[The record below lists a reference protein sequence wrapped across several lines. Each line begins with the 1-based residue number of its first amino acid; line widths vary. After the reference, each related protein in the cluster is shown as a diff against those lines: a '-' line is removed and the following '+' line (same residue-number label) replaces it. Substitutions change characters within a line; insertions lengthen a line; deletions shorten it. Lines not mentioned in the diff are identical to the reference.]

1 MSSPPRE
8 GHRGPSATGTR
19 PSIPPGRGRD
29 DGIDLMGGDIA
40 ELIRSRTPLRDDPAG
55 RAMVRA
61 RTERI
66 ADAGSSR
73 GIRTWSRGIVAI
85 VPVVVLAV
93 VLWAATSLPGG
104 QVVTPVPTS
113 APAIAQRETMP
124 DQGSRAP
131 ANTVVPRQP
140 WSSLS
145 TEDRGRVSAGLPPLG
160 RTVTPRVESRPPD
173 RARSVIVLGQVPAP
187 RALELIRQIQRQRYG
202 G

>member
-1 MSSPPRE
+1 MLMR
-8 GHRGPSATGTR
+8 RIRR
-19 PSIPPGRGRD
+19 PTFVVKVGVMI
-29 DGIDLMGGDIA
+29 
-40 ELIRSRTPLRDDPAG
+40 
-55 RAMVRA
+55 
-61 RTERI
+61 
-66 ADAGSSR
+66 
-73 GIRTWSRGIVAI
+73 I
-85 VPVVVLAV
+85 VPMVVLAV

-173 RARSVIVLGQVPAP
+173 RARSVIVLGQAPAP